1 MIRDTVGRGTHIFTA
16 KKKKKYCLLF
26 ILIKNRD
33 LKNFTFFSAQI
44 VIDKAEMSDGSG
56 FKNKKWP
63 QVGRN
68 RLYTC

>member
-1 MIRDTVGRGTHIFTA
+1 MFASNFDQESQFREFHF
-16 KKKKKYCLLF
+16 LLGY
-26 ILIKNRD
+26 
-33 LKNFTFFSAQI
+33 SAHI
-44 VIDKAEMSDGSG
+44 VIGKAEMSDGSG